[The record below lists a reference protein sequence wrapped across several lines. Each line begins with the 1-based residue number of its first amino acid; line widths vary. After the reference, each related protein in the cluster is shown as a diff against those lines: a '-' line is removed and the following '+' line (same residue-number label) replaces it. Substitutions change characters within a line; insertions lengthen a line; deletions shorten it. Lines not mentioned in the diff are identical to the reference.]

1 MSDDIQSRGP
11 HRDAS
16 VVVARGSDGLVAILS
31 AHFPRHG
38 GEFLFLPGGR
48 REDGETP
55 EQCARR
61 ELLEEAGI
69 TAVAWRL
76 LGSYAI
82 TLDSAAR
89 VHLFEA
95 TSLTCG
101 PQQLTPAEA
110 DFKLSWWPMADAV
123 KAAVQGRF
131 LLPAGPLALLL
142 ARDRGVA
149 PAPTDAASRL
159 L

>member
-1 MSDDIQSRGP
+1 MSDDVQSRGP
-11 HRDAS
+11 TRDAS
-16 VVVARGSDGLVAILS
+16 VVVARDSVGLVAILS

-61 ELLEEAGI
+61 ELLEESGI
-69 TAVAWRL
+69 TAVTWRP

-101 PQQLTPAEA
+101 SQQLTPTEA
-110 DFKLSWWPMADAV
+110 DFKLSWWPMADAI
-123 KAAVQGRF
+123 KAAVHGRF
-131 LLPAGPLALLL
+131 LLPTGPLALLL
-142 ARDRGVA
+142 AEDGR
-149 PAPTDAASRL
+149 SY
-159 L
+159 